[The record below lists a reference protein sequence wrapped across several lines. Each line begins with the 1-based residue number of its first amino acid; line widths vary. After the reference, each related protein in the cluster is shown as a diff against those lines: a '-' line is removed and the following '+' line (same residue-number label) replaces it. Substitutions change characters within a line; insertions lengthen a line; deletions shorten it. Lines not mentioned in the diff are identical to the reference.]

1 MEYEAMDEEAVQPSG
16 SMIPIALAVLGI
28 VLGTAGLY
36 FGFNANKRLNPINT
50 SIQESSTSA
59 AEIEKSVTFFDARI
73 AELEEQILEQSK
85 MLNRLRA
92 YSSQSEQ
99 SVKKLV
105 SELNKN
111 REQIVKTAKQLNEIK
126 AGGVQISTAS
136 DTSSGQSAQVSNNV
150 DNSPAKFEKERTYV
164 IESGDYFSKIAVKF
178 GVSVQAIIDAN
189 PDADP
194 RRLAIGQEIVI
205 PAE

>member
-1 MEYEAMDEEAVQPSG
+1 MDEEAVQPSG

-136 DTSSGQSAQVSNNV
+136 DTSSGQSAQESNNV